1 VRTFRRGGFT
11 LIELLV
17 VIAIIAVLISL
28 LLPAVQ
34 SAREAA
40 RRAQC
45 VNNLKQLGLAM
56 HNYHTANGTF
66 PIGNGEAWQGPP
78 VLGGNWSIW
87 SGFSAQACMLGYMDN
102 QPLYNACNFSLAL
115 VQSSVFSGSQSANS
129 IGAGNANDTVLYT
142 NVSIFMCPSDPN
154 VGMQNNNSYH
164 ACYGATTAGLYSWTA
179 PIGNNIYAGGPMVET
194 ATGSTGVFTIAA
206 SYGVQHITDG
216 TSNTIAFAE
225 ALVGDGRGTE
235 WAGNTTNPSRY
246 VGNYQTGG
254 GTTMPPSASLFN
266 INGNQPAIISAL
278 QTCAASFTT
287 NNNAVR
293 DDRGFRWSMG
303 CTGWTMFNT
312 VQVPNDSQF
321 RFNGCKLGSA
331 GLIDNFP
338 NDGFSYPASSAHPGG
353 ANVGFADG
361 SVKFIKSSIGYST
374 WWALGT
380 KSGGEVV
387 SSDSY

>member
-1 VRTFRRGGFT
+1 MTQRRRSGFT

-17 VIAIIAVLISL
+17 VIAIIAVLIAL

-45 VNNLKQLGLAM
+45 VNNLKQIGLAM
-56 HNYHTANGTF
+56 HNYHTANNTF
-66 PIGNGEAWQGPP
+66 PIGNGETWQGTVP
-78 VLGGNWSIW
+78 GGNFTIW
-87 SGFSAQACMLGYMDN
+87 SGFSAQACMLGFLEN
-102 QPLYNACNFSLAL
+102 QPLYNACNFSLAF
-115 VQSSVFSGSQSANS
+115 VNTSVFSGSQSANS
-129 IGAGNANDTVLYT
+129 IGASNPNDTVLFT
-142 NVSIFMCPSDPN
+142 NLSSFMCPSDPN
-154 VGMQNNNSYH
+154 VGQQNNNNYH
-164 ACYGATTAGLYSWTA
+164 ACYGATTAGLYSWSQ
-179 PIGNNIYAGGPMVET
+179 PGGAYMVET
-194 ATGSTGVFTIAA
+194 PTGSSGVFTIAQ

-225 ALVGDGRGTE
+225 ALVGDGKGTE
-235 WAGNTTNPSRY
+235 WGNNTTSPSRY

-254 GTTMPPSASLFN
+254 GTTVPAGASQFN
-266 INGNQPAIISAL
+266 INGYQPAVISAL
-278 QTCAASFTT
+278 QACALSFAT

-293 DDRGFRWSMG
+293 DDRGFRWQMG

-321 RFNGCKLGSA
+321 RFNGCKLGSSS
-331 GLIDNFP
+331 LIDNFP

-353 ANVGFADG
+353 ANAGFADG
-361 SVKFIKSSIGYST
+361 SVKFIKSSIGYPT

-380 KSGGEVV
+380 RNGGEVV